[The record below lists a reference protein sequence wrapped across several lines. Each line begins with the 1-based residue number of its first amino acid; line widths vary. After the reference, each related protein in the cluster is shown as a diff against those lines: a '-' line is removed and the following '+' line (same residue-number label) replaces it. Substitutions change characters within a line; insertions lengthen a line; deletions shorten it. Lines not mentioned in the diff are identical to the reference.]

1 MKLRATILVIVAL
14 CHTSTGLGSSKKT
27 IDCREIDTIVDT
39 EDADEFL
46 SSIGHASERKKTCH
60 FEESIDVLINDLR
73 QQSRRG
79 EALKVV
85 ESHANTILTYKNLAS
100 KSTISSIVNLVE
112 KLSQSE
118 KNKNQERSRSAYRIL
133 R

>member
-14 CHTSTGLGSSKKT
+14 CHSSKGLGSKKT

-39 EDADEFL
+39 EDAEEFL
-46 SSIGHASERKKTCH
+46 SSIGQVSERKKNCH

-73 QQSRRG
+73 LQSRRG

-118 KNKNQERSRSAYRIL
+118 KNKNQERSKSAYRIL